1 MVFAHFATQKDIL
14 VFPCLRGVG
23 LCDFMTL
30 NTNTGDVKKYD
41 IKFGKPGEFGRGGM
55 ETKLI
60 AAKNFL
66 KEGNQAW
73 IANGKKEDIVLNILE
88 GKDEGTKISL
98 VN

>member
-1 MVFAHFATQKDIL
+1 
-14 VFPCLRGVG
+14 
-23 LCDFMTL
+23 
-30 NTNTGDVKKYD
+30 
-41 IKFGKPGEFGRGGM
+41 M

-66 KEGNQAW
+66 KDGNQAW
-73 IANGKKEDIVLNILE
+73 IANGKRADIVLNILE